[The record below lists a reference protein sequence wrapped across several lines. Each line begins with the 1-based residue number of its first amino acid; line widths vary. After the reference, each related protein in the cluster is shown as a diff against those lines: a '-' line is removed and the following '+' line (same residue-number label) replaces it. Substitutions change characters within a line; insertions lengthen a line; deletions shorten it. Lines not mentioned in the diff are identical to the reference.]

1 MNLPID
7 FINRMENI
15 LKDEIKDFTESF
27 NDETL
32 KGLRINP
39 LKISKKNFIDISPFN
54 LEEVPWCDKGFY
66 IKDTNLRPGKHPYY
80 HCGLYYIQEPSAMI
94 AVEALNPKP
103 GDKVLDLCAAP
114 GGKSTQIA
122 AKLNNKGL
130 LVSNDINPKRTKAL
144 EKNMKMFGVKNSI
157 ITNENP
163 LKLSNHFENY
173 FDKILVDAPCSG
185 EGMFKRDKKAIKE
198 WSENTSKKYADIQR
212 GILKNVSKM
221 LKPEG
226 ILVFSTCTFSPKEN
240 EGTIKWLLENFNEF
254 ELINID
260 IDNLDNGLSEA
271 INASKDL
278 EKTKRLWPHK
288 INGDGHFVAKLM
300 KKDSKKTKPL
310 KKFES
315 SKNINIEPFIEFQD
329 KYLNKKLKGKY
340 NLINDR
346 LYLIPNNFPN
356 MKGLRI
362 VNSGLLLGELKR
374 NRFIPSQELAMA
386 LDSKDAKYNINLSSK
401 DLDALKYLKGETLM
415 IKDEKSWKLVCIDG
429 YPVGWGKQTKSFL
442 KNYYNKNWRMK

>member
-27 NDETL
+27 NNETF

-39 LKISKKNFIDISPFN
+39 LKISKKNFINISPFN

-163 LKLSNHFENY
+163 LNLSNHFKNY

-198 WSENTSKKYADIQR
+198 WNENTSKKYADIQR
-212 GILKNVSKM
+212 NILKNVSKM

-254 ELINID
+254 ELIDIH
-260 IDNLDNGLSEA
+260 IDNLENGLSEA

-310 KKFES
+310 KKFEIN
-315 SKNINIEPFIEFQD
+315 KNINIKPFIEFQD

-340 NLINDR
+340 NLINNR

-356 MKGLRI
+356 MKGIRI
-362 VNSGLLLGELKR
+362 VNSGLFLGELKR
-374 NRFIPSQELAMA
+374 NRFIPSQSLAMA
-386 LDSKDAKYNINLSSK
+386 LDSKDAKYNLDLSSN
-401 DLDALKYLKGETLM
+401 DLEALKYLKGETLM
-415 IKDEKSWKLVCIDG
+415 IKDEKSWKLISIDG